1 LPSVAP
7 RRLYAV
13 LKTRLTSAARD
24 VKAFLV
30 ATVDSVDSA
39 DEVAI
44 TGVKAGGGRR
54 RVQVL
59 CETLQLQ

>member
-1 LPSVAP
+1 
-7 RRLYAV
+7 V